1 VREIGASVDIAG
13 LRLLVAVVRT
23 GSISAAAKDAGVTQ
37 QAASLRLAALE
48 RQVGSALLVR
58 SRRGTDPTET
68 GQLVAAWAADL
79 LEAADRF
86 DASVAA
92 LRQPGEQTLRIAA
105 SMTIAEHLAPRWLTS
120 LGTGGAAPRVE
131 LTAANSETVL
141 TAVRNATASVGFVE
155 TPDVPAD
162 LASVEFASD
171 ELVVVVG
178 RNHPW
183 ARRARSVSTQE
194 LARTPLVA
202 RERGSGTRLA
212 LERALTEAG
221 HPPVRPALELSS
233 TSAIRATAATGE
245 HPAVLS
251 ILAVREQLASG
262 LLVKV
267 PIRQL
272 RIVRPLTA
280 VWRRSGAGVPGDA
293 RALLEVVQSLS

>member
-1 VREIGASVDIAG
+1 MDIAG
-13 LRLLVAVVRT
+13 LRLLVAVAST
-23 GSISAAAKDAGVTQ
+23 GSISAAAKDAGMTQ

-58 SRRGTDPTET
+58 SRRGTAPTET
-68 GQLVAAWAADL
+68 GELVAAWAADL

-86 DASVAA
+86 DASVDA
-92 LRQPGEQTLRIAA
+92 LRQTAEETLRVAA

-120 LGTGGAAPRVE
+120 LGTGGAGPRVE

-141 TAVRNATASVGFVE
+141 TAVRDATAAIGFIE

-178 RNHPW
+178 RSHPW
-183 ARRARSVSTQE
+183 AGRARGVSVQE
-194 LARTPLVA
+194 LARTPLIA

-212 LERALTEAG
+212 FERALAEAG

-251 ILAVREQLASG
+251 ILAVREQVASG

-280 VWRRSGAGVPGDA
+280 VWRRSGAGVSGNA
-293 RALLEVVQSLS
+293 RALLELVQSIS

>member
-1 VREIGASVDIAG
+1 MDIAG
-13 LRLLVAVVRT
+13 LRLLAAVVRT
-23 GSISAAAKDAGVTQ
+23 GSISSAARDAGITQ

-58 SRRGTDPTET
+58 SRRGTGPTEA
-68 GQLVAAWAADL
+68 GELVAAWAADL
-79 LEAADRF
+79 LDAADRF

-92 LRQPGEQTLRIAA
+92 LRQTEEETLRIAA

-120 LGTGGAAPRVE
+120 LGTSAAAPRIE

-141 TAVRNATASVGFVE
+141 TAVREATASVGFIE
-155 TPDVPAD
+155 TPDVPTD

-178 RNHPW
+178 PTHPW
-183 ARRARSVSTQE
+183 ARRARGVSAQE

-212 LERALTEAG
+212 FERALAEAG

-233 TSAIRATAATGE
+233 TSAIRATAAAGE

-251 ILAVREQLASG
+251 ILAVREQLTSG

-267 PIRQL
+267 PIQRL

-280 VWRRSGAGVPGDA
+280 VWRRSAAGVPGNA
-293 RALLEVVQSLS
+293 RALLEVVQSIS